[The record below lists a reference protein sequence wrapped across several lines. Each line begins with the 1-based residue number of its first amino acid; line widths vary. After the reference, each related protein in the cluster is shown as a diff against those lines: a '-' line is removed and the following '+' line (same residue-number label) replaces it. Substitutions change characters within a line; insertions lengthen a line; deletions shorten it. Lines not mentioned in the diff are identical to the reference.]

1 MSTLSATPAPTAAEQ
16 PQQQQPPAPTS
27 IRLQT
32 LDPSTTPHTTFTALF
47 HLLTS
52 AFGGS
57 GSGSGNGSS
66 PIWDNM
72 YPPPRPSLDEQAA
85 VGARQHAW
93 EIRNPDVV
101 YVVAVGTFPACK
113 GEGEGGGVE
122 EEEERP
128 VGLAVWGRP
137 GYRWK
142 PLVQRE
148 KMGHEE
154 REAYEGYNLDFRNEW
169 RSTLQMHRDQ
179 LMGDELYW

>member
-1 MSTLSATPAPTAAEQ
+1 MSTLSATPAPAAAEQ

-57 GSGSGNGSS
+57 GNGSS

-93 EIRNPDVV
+93 EIRNRDVV
-101 YVVAVGTFPACK
+101 YVVAVGTFPA
-113 GEGEGGGVE
+113 GEGGGVVEE

-148 KMGHEE
+148 KMGQEE

-169 RSTLQMHRDQ
+169 RGTLQLHRDQ